1 LAVQFNE
8 EECRTMSMN
17 PKNERIKSHKYRR
30 DGAKYVCSKCKEK
43 FFSRTEAEEHW
54 DKNHENESP
63 KAS

>member
-1 LAVQFNE
+1 
-8 EECRTMSMN
+8 MSMN